1 MEKKILDVTCGSR
14 TIWFNKTH
22 PAAVYC
28 DSRRESYTGIWK
40 STKNDSERQSS
51 IGKTI
56 FLSHK
61 EAEKALQ
68 EMEGKA

>member
-40 STKNDSERQSS
+40 STKNDSERRRFQREWCRP
-51 IGKTI
+51 IITGKK
-56 FLSHK
+56 FNEFWK
-61 EAEKALQ
+61 ETT
-68 EMEGKA
+68 

>member
-14 TIWFNKTH
+14 TIWFDKAH

-40 STKNDSERQSS
+40 STKNDSERKCV
-51 IGKTI
+51 IAPDRVNVRKDEC
-56 FLSHK
+56 K
-61 EAEKALQ
+61 EV
-68 EMEGKA
+68 